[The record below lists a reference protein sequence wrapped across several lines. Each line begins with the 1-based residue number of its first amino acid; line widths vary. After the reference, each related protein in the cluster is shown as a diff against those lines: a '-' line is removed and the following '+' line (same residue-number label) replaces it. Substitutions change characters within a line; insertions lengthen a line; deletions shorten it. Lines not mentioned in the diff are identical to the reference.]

1 MGIHIWDLKLD
12 IGEEIMTQV
21 KRALISVSDKTGVVE
36 FASGLQD
43 LGVEI
48 LSTGGTASKLRE
60 GGLTVK
66 DVSEYTGF
74 PEMMDGRVK
83 TLHPKVHAA
92 LLALRDNPEHMRQI
106 EEQNVELIDMVVV
119 NLYPFKATIAKPD
132 VTLADAIENIDIG
145 GPTMLRSSAKNFKH
159 VAVVTDPNDYDGIL
173 KELKENG
180 EVSAATKE
188 RLAVKVFRHTADYD
202 AAIDTY
208 LSKNLAN
215 EQILRLKFVK
225 GTPLRYGENWHQKA
239 KFYHQEGVSE
249 SCISRI
255 NQLHGKELSFNNYLD
270 GDGSFEAVKS
280 FKDDIAVSVIKHT
293 NPCGLATGDSLE
305 EAMEAA
311 WAGDPVSAFGS
322 VISTTRKVDLKTA
335 EFLKGK
341 FVEAV
346 IAPDFDADALEFLKN
361 KSKDI
366 RLLQVPDLFAGTPVG
381 KTYRYVTGGMLEQS
395 RDIET
400 VEKWESAT
408 THAFPDDKKGLAEFT
423 WKAAKHTKS
432 NAIMIGYEYK
442 PGQYQVM
449 GMGAGQPNRV
459 DALRKLAVTKAEEN
473 FGLMYDASDPK
484 PSQSREEFIKN
495 KMAMC
500 VLASDAFFPFDD
512 NIKNAAAHNIKYIVE
527 PGGSNR
533 DDEVIKTA
541 NELGVALVFTGMR
554 HFMH

>member
-1 MGIHIWDLKLD
+1 MPESYMVTAQGGKLL
-12 IGEEIMTQV
+12 TLN

-36 FASGLQD
+36 FAKGLSELD
-43 LGVEI
+43 FEI
-48 LSTGGTASKLRE
+48 LSTGGTARKLRE
-60 GGLTVK
+60 AGLTVK

-106 EEQNVELIDMVVV
+106 QEQKVELIDIVVV
-119 NLYPFKATIAKPD
+119 NLYPFKQTIAKPD
-132 VTLADAIENIDIG
+132 VKLDDAIENIDIG

-159 VAVVTDPNDYDGIL
+159 VAVVTDPADYEVVLNEIRDT
-173 KELKENG
+173 G
-180 EVSAATKE
+180 EVSYDTKK

-208 LSKNLAN
+208 LSKNLTD
-215 EQILRLKFVK
+215 EQILRLKFVG
-225 GTPLRYGENWHQKA
+225 GTHLRYGENWHQKA
-239 KFYHQEGVSE
+239 KFYHQDEITE
-249 SCISRI
+249 SCISKAQ
-255 NQLHGKELSFNNYLD
+255 QLHGKELSFNNYLD
-270 GDGSFEAVKS
+270 GDGSFEAVKT

-305 EAMEAA
+305 EAMTAA

-322 VISTTRKVDLKTA
+322 VISTTRKIDLKTA

-341 FVEAV
+341 FVEAI
-346 IAPDFDADALEFLKN
+346 IAPGFEPDALEYLKN

-366 RLLQVPDLFAGTPVG
+366 RLLQVPDLFTGQPVD
-381 KTYRYVTGGMLEQS
+381 KTYRYVTGGMLVQS
-395 RDIET
+395 RDIDIFA
-400 VEKWESAT
+400 KWETAT
-408 THAFPDDKKGLAEFT
+408 THEFPENKKALAEFT

-442 PGQYQVM
+442 PNQYQII

-459 DALRKLAVTKAEEN
+459 DALRKLAVTKAEDN
-473 FGLMYDASDPK
+473 FGIMYDGLEPK
-484 PSQSREEFIKN
+484 PEMTREEFIKH
-495 KMAMC
+495 KMGEC

-512 NIKNAAAHNIKYIVE
+512 NIRNASKHNIKYIIE

-533 DDEVIKTA
+533 DEEVIKTA
-541 NELGVALVFTGMR
+541 NELGISLVFTGMR

>member
-1 MGIHIWDLKLD
+1 
-12 IGEEIMTQV
+12 MTKV
-21 KRALISVSDKTGVVE
+21 KRALISVSDKSGIVE
-36 FASGLQD
+36 FAKSLAE
-43 LGVEI
+43 LNVEL
-48 LSTGGTASKLRE
+48 LSTGGTARALRE
-60 GGLTVK
+60 AGLTVK

-106 EEQNVELIDMVVV
+106 QEQNVELIDMVVV
-119 NLYPFKATIAKPD
+119 NLYPFQATIAKPD
-132 VTLADAIENIDIG
+132 VTLEDAIENIDIG
-145 GPTMLRSSAKNFKH
+145 GPTMLRSSAKNYRH
-159 VAVVTDPNDYDGIL
+159 VVVVTDPNDYDKIIN
-173 KELKENG
+173 ELKTNG
-180 EVSAATKE
+180 EVSSETKS

-208 LSKNLAN
+208 LSKNLN
-215 EQILRLKFVK
+215 DEQILRMKFVS

-239 KFYHQEGVSE
+239 KFYTQEGVTE

-255 NQLHGKELSFNNYLD
+255 KQLHGKELSFNNYLD
-270 GDGSFEAVKS
+270 GDGSFESVKS
-280 FKDDIAVSVIKHT
+280 FKDQIAVSVIKHT
-293 NPCGLATGDSLE
+293 NPCGLATGETLE
-305 EAMEAA
+305 EAMTAA
-311 WAGDPVSAFGS
+311 WSGDPVSAFGS

-346 IAPDFDADALEFLKN
+346 IAPDFEADALEYLKN

-366 RLLQVPDLFAGTPVG
+366 RLLQVPDLFAGEPVP

-395 RDIET
+395 RDLDT
-400 VEKWESAT
+400 FEKWESAT
-408 THAFPDDKKGLAEFT
+408 THTFPDDKKGLAEFT

-442 PGQYQVM
+442 AGQYQVM

-473 FGLMYDASDPK
+473 FGLMYDGLEPK
-484 PSQSREEFIKN
+484 PTESREEFIKN
-495 KMAMC
+495 KMAEC

-533 DDEVIKTA
+533 DEEVINTA